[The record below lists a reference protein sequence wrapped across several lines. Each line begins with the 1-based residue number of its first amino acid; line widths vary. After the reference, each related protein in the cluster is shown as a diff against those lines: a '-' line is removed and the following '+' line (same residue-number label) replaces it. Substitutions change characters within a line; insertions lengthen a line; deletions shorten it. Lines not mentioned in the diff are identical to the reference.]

1 MKAGFT
7 ARFEHAGRVTA
18 EVPISGG
25 RAVWQA
31 DQWPATRVS
40 GLTVPA
46 PQDPQ
51 AIGSDGHTVTITG
64 TFIEG
69 GVTRT
74 RDFGTFLV
82 ASVAKSAHGEYLTV
96 DADDLTALVN
106 DHQHPSPV
114 AVSKLTRVADEVATV
129 LRADGVGLEVDPGVD
144 RRVPVREGYV
154 QGTDRGETLKEL
166 VQAWG
171 VALVPGVGRAMR
183 AVSVHPA
190 EGVLV
195 RELEPVV
202 IGTELRLERKQV
214 FNHVVVPV
222 ADEDYVAEAV
232 QRRGRYGTDI
242 FGWRSLRVDNLATGR
257 AQAGVLARNE
267 LFRAQ
272 RRAVTVPVELVP
284 SWDFKPFEYVSFNV
298 DGRVYTGH
306 VTGIEESFN
315 VAESTVVHVGVEV

>member
-7 ARFEHAGRVTA
+7 ARFEHAGKVTA
-18 EVPISGG
+18 EVPVSGG

-40 GLTVPA
+40 GLTVPT
-46 PQDPQ
+46 PQDSQ

-64 TFIEG
+64 TFTEYG
-69 GVTRT
+69 ATRT
-74 RDFGTFLV
+74 REFGTFLV
-82 ASVAKSAHGEYLTV
+82 ASVSKSEHGEYLTV

-106 DHQHPSPV
+106 DHQHPSPI
-114 AVSKLTRVADEVATV
+114 AVSKLTRMADEVSAM
-129 LRADGVGLEVDPGVD
+129 LRADGVGLEVDPHVD
-144 RRVPVREGYV
+144 RRVPVRPGYV

-171 VALVPGVGRAMR
+171 VALVPGVGRSMR
-183 AVSVHPA
+183 AVPVHPA
-190 EGVLV
+190 DEVLV

-242 FGWRSLRVDNLATGR
+242 FGWRSLRVDNSATGR
-257 AQAGVLARNE
+257 AQAGVLARTE

-284 SWDFKPFEYVSFNV
+284 SWDVDPFEYVSFTV
-298 DGRVYTGH
+298 DGHVYTGH
-306 VTGIEESFN
+306 VTGIEESLS